1 VAQCWNYG
9 NGARAAAPGFVEEQ
23 HSQPV
28 LLLIVLSEHVA
39 VAGEKR
45 RIHVE
50 ARV

>member
-1 VAQCWNYG
+1 MQERG
-9 NGARAAAPGFVEEQ
+9 GRGSRAG
-23 HSQPV
+23 V

-39 VAGEKR
+39 VAAGEKR